1 MGMPETPSVLVLRG
15 ESTALAL
22 AEAQAL
28 GFHTHE
34 RHGRLAVGA
43 YAETLGAAAG
53 VDAILDAGGLLP
65 WTSNEALIAH
75 MAERVRPR
83 QGRVCVRVE
92 RLGGRMGE
100 SSTQAIARGL
110 GGHLH
115 DAGCTID
122 LEHPEHVLC
131 VFLDATSQHVG
142 WGWDVPRAER
152 HGIGARRA
160 GERPFFRPV
169 SLDPHLARTA
179 VNLALGSRDGVVL
192 DAMTGT
198 GGFLIEGALMG
209 HDTVAMDLDPMMV
222 EGASANLEWALEGR
236 AHRASVVLGDATAL
250 PDSLPESAQGRI
262 AGLVLDPPYGRNS
275 HGSHGPWDLLA
286 RVLASAAE
294 VVGQQGAGCCLIL
307 PVKPFSTEAD
317 GSVPTTAMVE
327 PLHGTWSDV
336 VDLFEASSWEL
347 AAERWSVRVHG
358 SLARL
363 ILHATCAPP
372 N

>member
-1 MGMPETPSVLVLRG
+1 MPEAPSVLVLRG

-28 GFHTHE
+28 GFQTHT
-34 RHGRLAVGA
+34 RHGRLAVGVQS
-43 YAETLGAAAG
+43 ETLSVAAG
-53 VDAILDAGGLLP
+53 TDAVLEDGGLVP
-65 WTSNEALIAH
+65 WTSNEALIANLS
-75 MAERVRPR
+75 ERLRPK

-110 GGHLH
+110 GMRLH
-115 DAGCTID
+115 NEGCTID
-122 LEHPEHVLC
+122 LQRPDHVLC

-142 WGWDVPRAER
+142 WGWDVARAER

-179 VNLALGSRDGVVL
+179 VNLALGSREGVVL

-209 HDTVAMDLDPMMV
+209 HETIAMDLDPMMV
-222 EGASANLEWALEGR
+222 DGASANLEWALNGR
-236 AHRASVVLGDATAL
+236 SHHASVVLGDATAL
-250 PDSLPESAQGRI
+250 PASLPDAAIGRI
-262 AGLVLDPPYGRNS
+262 SGLVLDPPYGRNS

-286 RVLASAAE
+286 RVLASSSE
-294 VVGQQGAGCCLIL
+294 VVGPDGAGCCLIL
-307 PVKPFSTEAD
+307 PVQPFAVEKD
-317 GSVPTTAMVE
+317 GSVSASTNVK

-336 VDLFEASSWEL
+336 VDLFNASQWDLGE
-347 AAERWSVRVHG
+347 ERWSVRVHG

-372 N
+372 S

>member
-1 MGMPETPSVLVLRG
+1 MPEAPSVLVLRG

-28 GFHTHE
+28 GFQTHV
-34 RHGRLAVGA
+34 RRGRLVLGVQTQA
-43 YAETLGAAAG
+43 LGAAAG
-53 VDAILDAGGLLP
+53 TDAILEDGGLVP
-65 WTSNEALIAH
+65 WTSNEALIADVSGH
-75 MAERVRPR
+75 VRAK

-122 LEHPEHVLC
+122 LDRPEHVLC

-142 WGWDVPRAER
+142 WGWDVMRAER
-152 HGIGARRA
+152 DDIGARRA

-169 SLDPHLARTA
+169 SLDPHLARSA

-209 HDTVAMDLDPMMV
+209 HETVALDLDPMMV
-222 EGASANLEWALEGR
+222 DGASANLEWALGGR
-236 AHRASVVLGDATAL
+236 AHRASVALGDATAL
-250 PDSLPESAQGRI
+250 PASLPATAVGRI
-262 AGLVLDPPYGRNS
+262 SGLVLDPPYGRNS

-286 RVLASAAE
+286 RVLSSAAE
-294 VVGQQGAGCCLIL
+294 VVGREGAGCCLIL
-307 PVKPFSTEAD
+307 PVAPFPMEKD
-317 GSVPTTAMVE
+317 GSVPASTDVE
-327 PLHGTWSDV
+327 PLHGTWGDV
-336 VDLFEASSWEL
+336 IELFGASPWEL
-347 AAERWSVRVHG
+347 EEERWSVRVHG

-372 N
+372 G

>member
-1 MGMPETPSVLVLRG
+1 MPEAPSVLVLRG
-15 ESTALAL
+15 ESTTLAL
-22 AEAQAL
+22 AEARAL
-28 GFHTHE
+28 GFQTQE
-34 RHGRLAVGA
+34 RHGRL
-43 YAETLGAAAG
+43 TLGTHAENLGVAAG

-75 MAERVRPR
+75 MAEHVQPKH
-83 QGRVCVRVE
+83 GRVCVRVE

-110 GGHLH
+110 GRHLH

-122 LEHPEHVLC
+122 LEQPEHVLC
-131 VFLDATSQHVG
+131 VYLDATSQHVG
-142 WGWDVPRAER
+142 WGWDVTRTER

-209 HDTVAMDLDPMMV
+209 HETVAMDLDPMMV
-222 EGASANLEWALEGR
+222 DGASANLDWALEGR
-236 AHRASVVLGDATAL
+236 AHRASVVLGDATTL
-250 PDSLPESAQGRI
+250 PTSLPESAHGRI

-307 PVKPFSTEAD
+307 PVKPFAMEED
-317 GSVPTTAMVE
+317 GSVLGSTEVE
-327 PLHGTWSDV
+327 PLHGAWSDV
-336 VDLFEASSWEL
+336 VNLFEASPWEL

-372 N
+372 S

>member
-1 MGMPETPSVLVLRG
+1 MPEAPSVLVLRG

-22 AEAQAL
+22 AEAEAL
-28 GFHTHE
+28 GFQTHE
-34 RHGRLAVGA
+34 RRGRLALGQP
-43 YAETLGAAAG
+43 AEAIDIAAG
-53 VDAILDAGGLLP
+53 TDAVLEAGGLLP
-65 WTSNEALIAH
+65 WSSNEAIISAV
-75 MAERVRPR
+75 AEHLRRMD
-83 QGRVCVRVE
+83 GRVCVRVE

-110 GGHLH
+110 GGRLH

-122 LEHPEHVLC
+122 LEQPDHVLC
-131 VFLDATSQHVG
+131 VFLDATSRHVG
-142 WGWDVPRAER
+142 WGWDVTRAER

-198 GGFLIEGALMG
+198 GGFLIEGALLG
-209 HDTVAMDLDPMMV
+209 HETVAMDLEPMMV
-222 EGASANLEWALEGR
+222 DGASANLEWALEGR

-250 PDSLPESAQGRI
+250 PTSLPESAQGRI

-294 VVGQQGAGCCLIL
+294 VVGPDGAGCCLIL
-307 PVKPFSTEAD
+307 PVQPFAMEED
-317 GSVPTTAMVE
+317 GSVLGSTEVE
-327 PLHGTWSDV
+327 PLHGTWQDV
-336 VDLFEASSWEL
+336 VDLFEASRWKL
-347 AAERWSVRVHG
+347 GDQRWSVRVHG

>member
-1 MGMPETPSVLVLRG
+1 MPEAPCVLVLRG

-22 AEAQAL
+22 AEAEAL
-28 GFHTHE
+28 GFQTHA
-34 RHGRLAVGA
+34 RYGRLVVGTHDEA
-43 YAETLGAAAG
+43 LNLAAG
-53 VDAILDAGGLLP
+53 TDAVLHDGGVLP
-65 WTSNEALIAH
+65 WSSNEAFISAAGDRLSPK
-75 MAERVRPR
+75 E
-83 QGRVCVRVE
+83 GRVSVRVE
-92 RLGGRMGE
+92 RLGGRMPD
-100 SSTQAIARGL
+100 SSTQAVARGL
-110 GGHLH
+110 GGRLH

-122 LEHPEHVLC
+122 LEQPDHVLC

-142 WGWDVPRAER
+142 WGWHVQHTERA
-152 HGIGARRA
+152 GIGARRA

-209 HDTVAMDLDPMMV
+209 RETVAMDLDPMMV
-222 EGASANLEWALEGR
+222 EGATANLDWAMEGR
-236 AHRASVVLGDATAL
+236 SHRAAVVLGDATAL
-250 PDSLPESAQGRI
+250 PSSLPDSAKGRI
-262 AGLVLDPPYGRNS
+262 SGLVLDPPYGRNS

-294 VVGQQGAGCCLIL
+294 VIGPDGAGCCLIL
-307 PVKPFSTEAD
+307 PVQPFPMEED
-317 GSVPTTAMVE
+317 GSVPASTEVE
-327 PLHGTWSDV
+327 SLHGTWQNV
-336 VDLFEASSWEL
+336 VEVFEASRWKL
-347 AAERWSVRVHG
+347 GDQRWSVRVHG

-372 N
+372 G

>member
-1 MGMPETPSVLVLRG
+1 MLVLRG

-22 AEAQAL
+22 AEAEAL
-28 GFHTHE
+28 GFQTHA
-34 RHGRLAVGA
+34 RYGRLVVGTHDEA
-43 YAETLGAAAG
+43 LNLAAG
-53 VDAILDAGGLLP
+53 TDAVLHDGGVLP
-65 WTSNEALIAH
+65 WSSNEAFISAAGDRLSPK
-75 MAERVRPR
+75 E
-83 QGRVCVRVE
+83 GRVSVRVE
-92 RLGGRMGE
+92 RLGGRMPD
-100 SSTQAIARGL
+100 SSTQAVARGL
-110 GGHLH
+110 GGRLH

-122 LEHPEHVLC
+122 LEQPDHVLC

-142 WGWDVPRAER
+142 WGWHVQHTERA
-152 HGIGARRA
+152 GIGARRA

-209 HDTVAMDLDPMMV
+209 RETVAMDLDPMMV
-222 EGASANLEWALEGR
+222 EGATANLDWAMEGR
-236 AHRASVVLGDATAL
+236 SHRAAVVLGDATAL
-250 PDSLPESAQGRI
+250 PSSLPDSAKGRI
-262 AGLVLDPPYGRNS
+262 SGLVLDPPYGRNS

-294 VVGQQGAGCCLIL
+294 VIGPDGAGCCLIL
-307 PVKPFSTEAD
+307 PVQPFPMEED
-317 GSVPTTAMVE
+317 GSVPASTEVE
-327 PLHGTWSDV
+327 SLHGTWQNV
-336 VDLFEASSWEL
+336 VEVFEASRWKL
-347 AAERWSVRVHG
+347 GDQRWSVRVHG

-372 N
+372 G

>member
-1 MGMPETPSVLVLRG
+1 MPEAPCVLVLRG

-22 AEAQAL
+22 AEAEAL
-28 GFHTHE
+28 GFQTHA
-34 RHGRLAVGA
+34 RYGRLAVGNHGEA
-43 YAETLGAAAG
+43 LDVAAG
-53 VDAILDAGGLLP
+53 TDAVLHFGGVLP
-65 WTSNEALIAH
+65 WSSNEAFISAVGDRLSPK
-75 MAERVRPR
+75 E
-83 QGRVCVRVE
+83 GRVSVRVE
-92 RLGGRMGE
+92 RLGGRMPD

-110 GGHLH
+110 GGRLH
-115 DAGCTID
+115 DAGCAID
-122 LEHPEHVLC
+122 LDQPDHVLC

-142 WGWDVPRAER
+142 WGWHMQHTGRA
-152 HGIGARRA
+152 GIGARRA

-209 HDTVAMDLDPMMV
+209 HETVAMDLDPMMV
-222 EGASANLEWALEGR
+222 DGASANLDWALEGR
-236 AHRASVVLGDATAL
+236 AHRASVVLGDATTL
-250 PDSLPESAQGRI
+250 PTSLPESAHGRI

-307 PVKPFSTEAD
+307 PVKPFAMEKDGFVLGSTE
-317 GSVPTTAMVE
+317 VE
-327 PLHGTWSDV
+327 PLHGAWSDV
-336 VDLFEASSWEL
+336 LDLFDASRWEL

-372 N
+372 S